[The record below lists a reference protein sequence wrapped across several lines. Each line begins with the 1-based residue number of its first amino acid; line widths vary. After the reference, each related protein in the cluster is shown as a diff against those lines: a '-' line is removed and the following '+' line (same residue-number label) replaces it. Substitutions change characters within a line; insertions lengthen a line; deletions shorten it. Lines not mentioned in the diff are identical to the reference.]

1 MPNSVP
7 SDWSSWSEKRREEI
21 LTVSLPGGGD
31 LPCAIFFPA
40 DYKIGMANLGIHYI
54 YRALREL
61 GVSAERFFASPSPFR
76 SVESDTML
84 ERFPLVL
91 GSISYEPDVI
101 MFARWLELAG
111 IRASREY
118 RESSSRARPL
128 IGAGGALTYINPLP
142 LSGICDFIILGDGTE
157 TARFLVKVLRG
168 GRSRDETLSL
178 LAEHPSIFVPSVHR
192 MGEHSLEAAKN
203 DISEDYGRST
213 WIAKGSV
220 FKDTL
225 LLELQRGCPNGCRF
239 CTLTGCF
246 SPVRVRG
253 LELVKRDIE
262 EAVGVAEFS
271 RIGLVTPEAGDYG
284 YIDELLDFAERMGKG
299 VSFASLRVDNLT
311 ERMMKALVFGGGRAV
326 TVAPETGDDRL
337 RNICGKRFSN
347 DDMIEKLEMAAHE
360 GARAAKLYFMIGL
373 PGETRE
379 QVMSISALCE
389 DVRLKTGLAVTASVS
404 PFVPKPGTPWAGEVF
419 AGEKKLKVLFSL
431 LSRSLGGVSGV
442 KLRAA
447 GIREACVEYAVS
459 RSGTEASR
467 FIAHS
472 VLSGISYKKLLQ
484 LSDRKETEAELGR
497 LGLAFPHFMK
507 GGA

>member
-1 MPNSVP
+1 M
-7 SDWSSWSEKRREEI
+7 
-21 LTVSLPGGGD
+21 L
-31 LPCAIFFPA
+31 
-40 DYKIGMANLGIHYI
+40 
-54 YRALREL
+54 
-61 GVSAERFFASPSPFR
+61 AERFFASPSPFR
-76 SVESDTML
+76 SVESDTMI

-101 MFARWLELAG
+101 VFAKWLELAG
-111 IRASREY
+111 IRAARER
-118 RESSSRARPL
+118 RESSPHTRPL

-142 LSGICDFIILGDGTE
+142 LSGICDFIILGDGTK
-157 TARFLVKVLRG
+157 TARFLVQVLRSG
-168 GRSRDETLSL
+168 HSREETLSA
-178 LAEHPSIFVPSVHR
+178 LAEHPSVFVPSLHEDGR
-192 MGEHSLEAAKN
+192 HSLVTAKN

-213 WIAKGSV
+213 WIAKDSI

-253 LELVKRDIE
+253 PELIERDID
-262 EAVGVAEFS
+262 EAIRVAEFS
-271 RIGLVTPEAGDYG
+271 RIGLVTPEAGDYR
-284 YIDELLDFAERMGKG
+284 YIDALLDFAEHRGKS

-311 ERMMKALVFGGGRAV
+311 ERMMKALVSGGGVTV
-326 TVAPETGDDRL
+326 TVAPETGDDCL

-347 DDMIEKLEMAAHE
+347 EDVFEKLEMAAHM
-360 GARAAKLYFMIGL
+360 GASSAKLYFMIGL
-373 PGETRE
+373 PGETQE
-379 QVMSISALCE
+379 QVMSIAALCE

-447 GIREACVEYAVS
+447 GIKEACVEYAVS
-459 RSGTEASR
+459 GAGPEASS
-467 FIAHS
+467 FIARS
-472 VLSGISYKKLLQ
+472 VLSGISYKELSR
-484 LSDRKETEAELGR
+484 LSDRKETEAELSR
-497 LGLAFPHFMK
+497 LGLAFPHFKK

>member
-1 MPNSVP
+1 LTKVP
-7 SDWSSWSEKRREEI
+7 SDWASWSEKRREEI
-21 LTVSLPGGGD
+21 LTVDLPGGGD

-91 GSISYEPDVI
+91 GGISYEPDVI
-101 MFARWLELAG
+101 TFAKWLELAG
-111 IRASREY
+111 IRASREH
-118 RESSSRARPL
+118 RESSPRARPL

-142 LSGICDFIILGDGTE
+142 LSGICDFVILGDGTE
-157 TARFLVKVLRG
+157 TARFLVRVLRDG
-168 GRSRDETLSL
+168 LSREETLSL
-178 LAEHPSIFVPSVHR
+178 LAEHPSVYVPSVH
-192 MGEHSLEAAKN
+192 GSGKHSLVTAKN
-203 DISEDYGRST
+203 DVSEDYGRST
-213 WIAKGSV
+213 WISKNSV

-262 EAVGVAEFS
+262 EALRVAEFS
-271 RIGLVTPEAGDYG
+271 RIGLVTPEAGDYK
-284 YIDELLDFAERMGKG
+284 YIGELLDFAEYMGKG
-299 VSFASLRVDNLT
+299 VSFASLRVDKLT
-311 ERMMKALVFGGGRAV
+311 ERMMKALAAGGSRAL
-326 TVAPETGDDRL
+326 TVAPETGDDSL
-337 RNICGKRFSN
+337 RRKCGKYFSN
-347 DDMIEKLEMAAHE
+347 EEVIGKLEMAAHE
-360 GARAAKLYFMIGL
+360 GAKSAKLYFMIGL

-379 QVMSISALCE
+379 QVMSISSLCG

-431 LSRSLGGVSGV
+431 LSRSMGGMSGV

-447 GIREACVEYAVS
+447 GIKEACVENAVS
-459 RSGTEASR
+459 WAGAEASEY
-467 FIAHS
+467 IARS
-472 VLSGISYKKLLQ
+472 VSSGISYKKLLQ
-484 LSDRKETEAELGR
+484 LSDRKETEAELSR
-497 LGLAFPHFMK
+497 LGLEFPHFMK

>member
-1 MPNSVP
+1 MPKVP
-7 SDWSSWSEKRREEI
+7 YDWTSWSEKRREEI
-21 LTVSLPGGGD
+21 LTVDLPGGGD

-61 GVSAERFFASPSPFR
+61 GVSAERFFASPLPFR

-91 GSISYEPDVI
+91 GGISYEPDVI
-101 MFARWLELAG
+101 TFAQWIELAG

-118 RESSSRARPL
+118 RESSSYAQPL

-157 TARFLVKVLRG
+157 TVRFLVKVLRQ
-168 GRSRDETLSL
+168 GRSREETLST
-178 LAEHPSIFVPSVHR
+178 LAEHPSIFVPSVHGV
-192 MGEHSLEAAKN
+192 GEHSLIAAKN
-203 DISEDYGRST
+203 DVSGDYGRST
-213 WIAKGSV
+213 WISKNSV

-225 LLELQRGCPNGCRF
+225 LLELQRGCPHGCRF

-253 LELVKRDIE
+253 PELVERDIDE
-262 EAVGVAEFS
+262 TLSVAEFS
-271 RIGLVTPEAGDYG
+271 RIGFVTPEAGDYG
-284 YIDELLDFAERMGKG
+284 YIDELLDFAEHRGKG

-311 ERMMKALVFGGGRAV
+311 ERMIKALVLGGGRTV
-326 TVAPETGDDRL
+326 TVAPETGEDSL
-337 RNICGKRFSN
+337 RRKCGKRFSN
-347 DDMIEKLEMAAHE
+347 EDVIEKLEMAARA
-360 GARAAKLYFMIGL
+360 GARSAKMYFMIGL
-373 PGETRE
+373 PGETYE

-389 DVRLKTGLAVTASVS
+389 DVRSKTGLAVTASVS

-419 AGEKKLKVLFSL
+419 AGEKKLKVLFSH
-431 LSRSLGGVSGV
+431 LSRFFGGVSGV
-442 KLRAA
+442 KLRTA
-447 GIREACVEYAVS
+447 GIREACVEYVLSWA
-459 RSGTEASR
+459 GTEASR
-467 FIAHS
+467 FIARN
-472 VLSGISYKKLLQ
+472 VLSGISHKKLLQ
-484 LSDRKETEAELGR
+484 LSDRKETEAELR
-497 LGLAFPHFMK
+497 RIGLAFPHFMK

>member
-1 MPNSVP
+1 
-7 SDWSSWSEKRREEI
+7 
-21 LTVSLPGGGD
+21 
-31 LPCAIFFPA
+31 
-40 DYKIGMANLGIHYI
+40 MANLGIHYI
-54 YRALREL
+54 YRAFREL
-61 GVSAERFFASPSPFR
+61 GVSAERFFTSPSPFR
-76 SVESDTML
+76 SVENDTML

-91 GSISYEPDVI
+91 GGISYEPDVI
-101 MFARWLELAG
+101 TFAKWLELAG
-111 IRASREY
+111 IHASREH
-118 RESSSRARPL
+118 REASPHAQPI

-157 TARFLVKVLRG
+157 TVRFLVKVLRG
-168 GRSRDETLSL
+168 GRLRDETMQL
-178 LAEHPSIFVPSVHR
+178 LAEHPSIFVPSVHLR
-192 MGEHSLEAAKN
+192 GEHSLAAAKN
-203 DISEDYGRST
+203 DISKDYGRST
-213 WIAKGSV
+213 WIVKDSV

-225 LLELQRGCPNGCRF
+225 LLELQRGCPNGCKF
-239 CTLTGCF
+239 CTLSRCF

-253 LELVKRDIE
+253 LELVKRDID
-262 EAVGVAEFS
+262 EALRAAEFS

-284 YIDELLDFAERMGKG
+284 YIDELLDFAEHRGKG

-311 ERMMKALVFGGGRAV
+311 ERMMKALVAGGGRTI

-337 RNICGKRFSN
+337 RNICGKRFRN
-347 DDMIEKLEMAAHE
+347 EDVIEKLEMAARE

-373 PGETRE
+373 PGETKE
-379 QVMSISALCE
+379 HVMSISALCE

-459 RSGTEASR
+459 GAGTEASK
-467 FIAHS
+467 FIARNVS
-472 VLSGISYKKLLQ
+472 SGISYKRLLQ
-484 LSDRKETEAELGR
+484 LSDRKKTEAELSG
-497 LGLAFPHFMK
+497 LGLAFPHFTK

>member
-1 MPNSVP
+1 M
-7 SDWSSWSEKRREEI
+7 
-21 LTVSLPGGGD
+21 TVSLPGGGD

-54 YRALREL
+54 YRVLREL
-61 GVSAERFFASPSPFR
+61 GVSAERFFASPSPYR

-91 GSISYEPDVI
+91 GGISYEPDVI
-101 MFARWLELAG
+101 TFARWLELTG
-111 IRASREY
+111 IRASREH
-118 RESSSRARPL
+118 RESFPHTPL

-142 LSGICDFIILGDGTE
+142 LSGICDFVILGDGTE
-157 TARFLVKVLRG
+157 TVRFLVKVLRY
-168 GRSRDETLSL
+168 RRPREETLPL
-178 LAEHPSIFVPSVHR
+178 LAEHPSIFVPSIHEGR
-192 MGEHSLEAAKN
+192 KHALTAAKN
-203 DISEDYGRST
+203 DISADYGRST
-213 WIAKGSV
+213 WIAKDSV

-253 LELVKRDIE
+253 PELVERDIE
-262 EAVGVAEFS
+262 ETLRVAEFS
-271 RIGLVTPEAGDYG
+271 RIGLVTPEAGDYE
-284 YIDELLDFAERMGKG
+284 YIDELLDFAEDVGKG

-311 ERMMKALVFGGGRAV
+311 ERMMKALVSGGGRTV

-337 RNICGKRFSN
+337 RRICGKRFSN
-347 DDMIEKLEMAAHE
+347 GDVIEKLEMAARM
-360 GARAAKLYFMIGL
+360 GARSAKLYFMIGL

-419 AGEKKLKVLFSL
+419 AGEKELKVLFSL

-447 GIREACVEYAVS
+447 GIREACIEYAVS
-459 RSGTEASR
+459 GAGTEASR
-467 FIAHS
+467 FIARN
-472 VLSGISYKKLLQ
+472 VLSGISYKRLLQ
-484 LSDRKETEAELGR
+484 LSDRKDTEAELSG
-497 LGLAFPHFMK
+497 LGLGFPHFMK